1 MNAEQPIPGT
11 EPYGARPPIQIPAPD
26 KMRAEQSIGV
36 VLEQIRSGQFSID
49 AGTALSDLVVLCRQQ
64 DAKGKLTIEVQ
75 VKPEDGADYV
85 FLAAS
90 YKVSAPKVESPAVF
104 YPDEYGVLARQPNQ
118 QNFGV

>member
-1 MNAEQPIPGT
+1 
-11 EPYGARPPIQIPAPD
+11 
-26 KMRAEQSIGV
+26 MRAEQSIGV

-90 YKVSAPKVESPAVF
+90 FKVSAPKVESPAVF
-104 YPDEYGVLARQPNQ
+104 YPDEYGVLARQPAQ
-118 QNFGV
+118 QTFGV

>member
-1 MNAEQPIPGT
+1 
-11 EPYGARPPIQIPAPD
+11 
-26 KMRAEQSIGV
+26 MRAEQSIGV

-85 FLAAS
+85 PRRLVQGQRTLGRVAGGLL
-90 YKVSAPKVESPAVF
+90 
-104 YPDEYGVLARQPNQ
+104 PDEYGVLARQPAQ